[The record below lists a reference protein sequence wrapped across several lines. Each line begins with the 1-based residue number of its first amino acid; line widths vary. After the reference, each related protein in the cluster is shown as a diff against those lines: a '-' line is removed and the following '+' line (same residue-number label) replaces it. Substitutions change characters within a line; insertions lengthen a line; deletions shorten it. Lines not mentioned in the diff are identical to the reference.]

1 MLCEEHARAVI
12 YSACGHSVA
21 CVMCN
26 KRILSQPRPACAL
39 CRAPILPG
47 AWRVSVPATFQKEE
61 VCQVARAAALAAA
74 AGRMDDAFLQSS
86 DEEEEEEE
94 DEEDLE
100 NTLAHWRSND
110 SWEELCLQVPNGS
123 DHDEVLW
130 EALEMALSTEQGLQ
144 AVSLAGRFR
153 PCRFDYARALRAAAR
168 NPSVQSFTVQGGDEA
183 SVAALLRELRTS
195 SLQNLLLRRCQLTG
209 DAAEQLCA
217 ALACNA
223 ALLRLD
229 LDGCSAACAVRAVN
243 SLFSN
248 ARLQRMGLQRLSS
261 GQDLAALRDALEDA
275 AETRGFPLLVDLRNN
290 GLESADRAALFEGIL
305 PPGCGWRL
313 LLTDSRCVHPPI

>member
-21 CVMCN
+21 CVTCN
-26 KRILSQPRPACAL
+26 KRILLQPRPACAL
-39 CRAPILPG
+39 CRTPILSG

-61 VCQVARAAALAAA
+61 VNQVARAAALAAA
-74 AGRMDDAFLQSS
+74 AGRMDDAFLQFSS
-86 DEEEEEEE
+86 DEEEEEEN
-94 DEEDLE
+94 LE

-110 SWEELCLQVPNGS
+110 SWEELCLQVPNGG
-123 DHDEVLW
+123 ENNEILW
-130 EALEMALSTEQGLQ
+130 EALELALSTELGLQ
-144 AVSLAGRFR
+144 AVSLAGRIR

-168 NPSVQSFTVQGGDEA
+168 NPSVQSFTVHGGDEA
-183 SVAALLRELRTS
+183 SVAALLRELRTN

-209 DAAEQLCA
+209 DAAEQLCT

-248 ARLQRMGLQRLSS
+248 DRLQRLGLQRLSS
-261 GQDLAALRDALEDA
+261 GQGLAALRDALEDA